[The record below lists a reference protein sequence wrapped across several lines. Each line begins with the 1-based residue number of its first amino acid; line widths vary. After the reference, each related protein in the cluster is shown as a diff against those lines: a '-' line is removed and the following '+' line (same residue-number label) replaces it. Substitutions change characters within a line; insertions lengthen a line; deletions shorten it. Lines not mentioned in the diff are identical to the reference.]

1 MLRLMCNSKIHRARV
16 TDANLDYE
24 GSITIDEALLEL
36 AGILPYEVVRIY
48 NITNG
53 ERFETY
59 AITGERG
66 KGEICLNGAAAH
78 KVKIGDLII
87 IVNYQMM
94 DEKEARKLGA
104 FEYLQKP
111 VEIETLMK
119 KIKKAY
125 KQKFESSM
133 MAATFAEAGEFDI
146 AKDILEADEE
156 NDEKKNDKK
165 KK

>member
-1 MLRLMCNSKIHRARV
+1 MVLDLKMPGIDGMEVLRRIRSAYPNVQVIMLTGH
-16 TDANLDYE
+16 
-24 GSITIDEALLEL
+24 GSD
-36 AGILPYEVVRIY
+36 
-48 NITNG
+48 
-53 ERFETY
+53 
-59 AITGERG
+59 
-66 KGEICLNGAAAH
+66 K
-78 KVKIGDLII
+78 
-87 IVNYQMM
+87 

-133 MAATFAEAGEFDI
+133 MAATFAEAGEFDT
-146 AKDILEADEE
+146 AKDILDADEE
-156 NDEKKNDKK
+156 HDDEEKDKK